1 MKHDE
6 NYESSDVEDRRGESS
21 GGRGFGGGGGL
32 RLPTGRFGL
41 GGLVVLIV
49 LSVVFK
55 TDLVSGVL
63 GSGDGGALAPTE
75 QAPAYEPA
83 AGGTR
88 AIGGAVTESAS
99 EKASRHLAAFVL
111 DDAQQVWAKVFEQSG
126 QPYSKA
132 KLVLFRG
139 GVRSG
144 CGDAESAMGP
154 FYCPADRRV
163 YIDLGFYD
171 ELARRFKAPGDFAQA
186 YVLTHEIGHHI
197 QNLLGTEQKL
207 RRMQASDPS
216 QKNAL
221 SVAME
226 LQADCY
232 AGVWAATTEQ
242 RKLLESGDVDE
253 ALGAASAVGDD
264 RLQRQAT
271 GGVHPESFTHGSSA
285 QRASWFKRGMANG
298 DMRACDTFGG
308 ASR

>member
-6 NYESSDVEDRRGESS
+6 NYESRDVEDRRGESS
-21 GGRGFGGGGGL
+21 GGRGFGGGGF
-32 RLPTGRFGL
+32 RIPTGRFGI
-41 GGLVVLIV
+41 GGLIILVI

-55 TDLVSGVL
+55 TDLVTGTL
-63 GSGDGGALAPTE
+63 GGGGGALAPVE
-75 QAPAYEPA
+75 QEPA
-83 AGGTR
+83 AEPGRGVSGGP
-88 AIGGAVTESAS
+88 VTENAT

-111 DDAQQVWAKVFEQSG
+111 DNAQQVWTKIFEASG
-126 QPYSKA
+126 QPYQRA

-139 GVRSG
+139 AVRSG

-171 ELARRFKAPGDFAQA
+171 ELSRRLGAPGDFAQA

-207 RRMQASDPS
+207 RRLQQGDPS

-232 AGVWAATTEQ
+232 AGVWAKTTES
-242 RKLLESGDVDE
+242 RRLLESGDVDE

-271 GGVHPESFTHGSSA
+271 GQVRPESFTHGTSA
-285 QRASWFKRGMANG
+285 QRATWFKRGMSSG
-298 DMRACDTFGG
+298 DPQSCDTFAG
-308 ASR
+308 R